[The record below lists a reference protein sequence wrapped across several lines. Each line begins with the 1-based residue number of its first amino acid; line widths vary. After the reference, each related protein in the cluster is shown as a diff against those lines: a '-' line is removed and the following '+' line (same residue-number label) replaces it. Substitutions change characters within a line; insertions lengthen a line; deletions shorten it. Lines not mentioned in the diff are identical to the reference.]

1 VLSANNYTIQ
11 DIAAVGSNGE
21 YVVLLKTHATQTV
34 AETIRVQKVNA
45 DGTITGQN
53 MVTLQ
58 GGNGTWFYNVEA
70 KVTALGAT
78 GEFVV
83 VWQSKDTNG
92 ANDIVVQ
99 RFNADGTVKGS
110 AVQLNSAS
118 GFEAEPQVTALTNGE
133 FAVSWSGNDSGN
145 IKIFVQKFN
154 ADGTTTGQSQVTLEA
169 TGVASGSDSSPQI
182 TRIGSGGEYV
192 VTWSGQDS
200 GGDTSIY
207 VQKFASNGTVSGSAV
222 KLEPTNKTDG
232 ADITPQITA
241 TADGGYV
248 VTWSGVDSTGYSSI
262 FTQKFNA
269 TGSKLG
275 SVTERSGFGLPVS
288 YFHSTDITPQ
298 ITAIGNSGE
307 FVVTWSCLE
316 DYSPNKVP
324 GELYVST
331 QYVNYVQKYNADGS
345 ASGSAVRLK
354 HPVGNQTNDGASQV
368 LSLGNTGEIIVAWS
382 HRGES
387 IEIAKFGSDGALVSN
402 PSRIKIDTEYGLSAL
417 RDTTPLLTA
426 LGDDGA
432 FAVAWRGGLSGNLV
446 FTKSFMP
453 SEINSSYSFAVNE
466 AVYTAYLVN
475 DTVTVNTLD
484 DILASIAAGLSD
496 LSDRTYTLPNETY
509 YLYAVDGGGNLS
521 QPSVEKIVLNRPAVT
536 QTISNI
542 QISVDTGSNN
552 TDFITNIAQ
561 QTFTATLSAPL
572 NSSEFVMR
580 SYDGGSS
587 WNSYTV
593 IVDGTTITST
603 PHWGSVGNTL
613 WEGSNTILLRVVGTD
628 KAPGSVASQAYVLDT
643 TAPTVSITDDTS
655 GSATGAVTYTFTFSE
670 AVTGFDATDVVLS
683 AGSKGTFT
691 TVNSS
696 QYTLAITPPSGNGTL
711 TVDVAAGAATDT
723 AGNLST
729 IATQNSQAYI
739 APVIDLGDYG
749 KLIAPVQIDGGQWFY
764 YWDRS
769 GDGTNADIGSL
780 NGGVDSTTHD
790 VLDGLFNHDIN
801 GTANTTVLNADG
813 AYGTTDTYRYATLNG
828 VHLALPAYGWQ
839 LNSGG
844 TNVDAGI
851 TFSNESSFAS
861 TGTAVGD
868 AVTPSNGSNATN
880 AVYNDLLAIWDAYN
894 GTGNTQAVSNGVP
907 TSWASG
913 IYWSATMTGASGDTS
928 ETLTPGHALL
938 GLNTGYL
945 YGYADTTAHY
955 VALQVL

>member
-1 VLSANNYTIQ
+1 
-11 DIAAVGSNGE
+11 
-21 YVVLLKTHATQTV
+21 
-34 AETIRVQKVNA
+34 
-45 DGTITGQN
+45 
-53 MVTLQ
+53 
-58 GGNGTWFYNVEA
+58 
-70 KVTALGAT
+70 
-78 GEFVV
+78 
-83 VWQSKDTNG
+83 
-92 ANDIVVQ
+92 
-99 RFNADGTVKGS
+99 
-110 AVQLNSAS
+110 
-118 GFEAEPQVTALTNGE
+118 
-133 FAVSWSGNDSGN
+133 
-145 IKIFVQKFN
+145 
-154 ADGTTTGQSQVTLEA
+154 
-169 TGVASGSDSSPQI
+169 
-182 TRIGSGGEYV
+182 
-192 VTWSGQDS
+192 
-200 GGDTSIY
+200 
-207 VQKFASNGTVSGSAV
+207 
-222 KLEPTNKTDG
+222 
-232 ADITPQITA
+232 
-241 TADGGYV
+241 
-248 VTWSGVDSTGYSSI
+248 
-262 FTQKFNA
+262 
-269 TGSKLG
+269 
-275 SVTERSGFGLPVS
+275 
-288 YFHSTDITPQ
+288 
-298 ITAIGNSGE
+298 
-307 FVVTWSCLE
+307 
-316 DYSPNKVP
+316 
-324 GELYVST
+324 
-331 QYVNYVQKYNADGS
+331 
-345 ASGSAVRLK
+345 
-354 HPVGNQTNDGASQV
+354 
-368 LSLGNTGEIIVAWS
+368 
-382 HRGES
+382 
-387 IEIAKFGSDGALVSN
+387 
-402 PSRIKIDTEYGLSAL
+402 
-417 RDTTPLLTA
+417 
-426 LGDDGA
+426 
-432 FAVAWRGGLSGNLV
+432 
-446 FTKSFMP
+446 
-453 SEINSSYSFAVNE
+453 
-466 AVYTAYLVN
+466 
-475 DTVTVNTLD
+475 
-484 DILASIAAGLSD
+484 
-496 LSDRTYTLPNETY
+496 
-509 YLYAVDGGGNLS
+509 
-521 QPSVEKIVLNRPAVT
+521 
-536 QTISNI
+536 
-542 QISVDTGSNN
+542 
-552 TDFITNIAQ
+552 
-561 QTFTATLSAPL
+561 L

-928 ETLTPGHALL
+928 ETSTPGHALL